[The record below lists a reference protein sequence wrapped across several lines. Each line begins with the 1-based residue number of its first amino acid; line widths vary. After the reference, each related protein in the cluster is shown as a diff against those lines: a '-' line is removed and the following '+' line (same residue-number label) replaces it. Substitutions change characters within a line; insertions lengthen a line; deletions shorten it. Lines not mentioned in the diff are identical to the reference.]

1 MKWAAGFRAFPKPS
15 SCSRLPPEVLEAAN
29 RCEQNNMA
37 RSMAAADSNILAQD
51 GPAGDAF
58 AAARRHSRR
67 VQVLKAALPAGAVLV
82 TSAFF
87 LWSWLATPP
96 DTGVSVDGAAFTGG
110 KLVMANPKLDGFSKD
125 NQPYSMTAAR
135 AVQDIKSMGV
145 IALEDINAK
154 LPVTAGNIAD
164 VTADAGIYDRD
175 NNTLAFTTPLEV
187 TTTDGMKA
195 VLKTAFMD
203 LTAGSLR
210 TADPVDII
218 LNGSHITA
226 DSFSASDHGKVLVFE
241 KRVRMTIQPDAVKA
255 SQEKA
260 QKKEAGN
267 GAN

>member
-1 MKWAAGFRAFPKPS
+1 
-15 SCSRLPPEVLEAAN
+15 
-29 RCEQNNMA
+29 MA
-37 RSMAAADSNILAQD
+37 RSMAGGNILAPD
-51 GPAGDAF
+51 GRAGDAF

-67 VQVLKAALPAGAVLV
+67 VHVLKMALPASAVLV

-135 AVQDIKSMGV
+135 AVQDIKTMGV

-154 LPVTAGNIAD
+154 LPVTAGNMAA

-175 NNTLAFTTPLEV
+175 NNTLAFTTPLQV

-203 LTAGSLR
+203 LTSGSLK
-210 TADPVDII
+210 TGDPVDIT
-218 LNGSHITA
+218 LNGSRITA

-241 KRVRMTIQPDAVKA
+241 KRVRMTIQPDAMKA
-255 SQEKA
+255 GQDKA
-260 QKKEAGN
+260 KQKEAAN